1 MGLRVS
7 FAPYPLVFR
16 TFYVEIFRP
25 IRLLKQNINY
35 NPNNETWP
43 PKTIIL
49 NRDNMSNT
57 HTSMLNIC

>member
-7 FAPYPLVFR
+7 FASYLLVFR

-25 IRLLKQNINY
+25 IRLLKQNINA

-43 PKTIIL
+43 PQKIFL

-57 HTSMLNIC
+57 HTSTLNIC